1 MPARRAWLTSMAS
14 QSARM
19 LDGFSGQELACVAW
33 AMSRMAQEGGH
44 AALLVS
50 PPAARPG
57 AAAAVVTAVKVSA
70 VGRGAAR
77 SGGLPPDASAEVAA
91 AAAGAV
97 GGTPDGHGGASATIV
112 HAEISGNGSFHA
124 AAPGPSCSSSSAA
137 APWMQ
142 RVLMAALQR
151 LHAGDLGA
159 QGVTCVLLSA
169 ARLQHQPSDAVLRQ
183 LCLHAQTLLLGGG
196 GGYLPSRPQ
205 QQEQQ
210 QGNDDR
216 TNDAN
221 SPIATTHLMGG
232 SHIDAGAGTITHIS
246 SGGSGSGSTSWAVEP
261 QAVSNLLL
269 ALARM
274 HYRPPA
280 ACMAAFEAAAARCMC
295 STLQRR
301 RRRQLHSGLSSSPA
315 PLTAASQHAPLN
327 GPSSSSPSPTSA
339 WTTPVSHSPTVRS
352 QHLAA
357 AVSTQ
362 LLAAPQH
369 LLTAPSLQL
378 LPEHLGSILWA
389 MARLGW
395 TPSPEFVQL
404 HLLCTASLA
413 PGFSSTRMAQVLAA
427 LTHMRVRVGRQWL
440 ELACGQVR
448 HRVWDGAG

>member
-1 MPARRAWLTSMAS
+1 
-14 QSARM
+14 
-19 LDGFSGQELACVAW
+19 
-33 AMSRMAQEGGH
+33 
-44 AALLVS
+44 
-50 PPAARPG
+50 
-57 AAAAVVTAVKVSA
+57 
-70 VGRGAAR
+70 
-77 SGGLPPDASAEVAA
+77 
-91 AAAGAV
+91 
-97 GGTPDGHGGASATIV
+97 
-112 HAEISGNGSFHA
+112 
-124 AAPGPSCSSSSAA
+124 
-137 APWMQ
+137 
-142 RVLMAALQR
+142 MAALQR

-196 GGYLPSRPQ
+196 GGYLPPRPQ

-210 QGNDDR
+210 QGTDDR

-221 SPIATTHLMGG
+221 SPITTTHLTG
-232 SHIDAGAGTITHIS
+232 SSYLDAGAGTGTLAHIS
-246 SGGSGSGSTSWAVEP
+246 SGGSGSASTLWAVEP

-269 ALARM
+269 ALARL

-280 ACMAAFEAAAARCMC
+280 ACMAAFEAAAARCMR

-315 PLTAASQHAPLN
+315 PPAPASQHAPLN

-339 WTTPVSHSPTVRS
+339 WTPPASHSPTARS

-357 AVSTQ
+357 ASSTQ
-362 LLAAPQH
+362 LSAASQH
-369 LLTAPSLQL
+369 LPTAPSLQL

-413 PGFSSTRMAQVLAA
+413 PGFSSTRMAQVLAS

-448 HRVWDGAG
+448 CAIGCGMGRDAELGARGNGNFACLHTRDG